1 MNRNGAFIPLSDAQR
16 RRFDWL
22 NAPYLKKIVAAL
34 EKAEKGSARY
44 VGGCVRDSLLG
55 DAPKDFDI
63 ATTLSPDAVVATL
76 KHAGLGAA
84 PTGVEHGTV
93 TAIADHHGVEVT
105 TLRADVSTDG
115 RRATV
120 AFTKDWA
127 VDAGRRDFRI
137 NAIYLTPDAQL
148 YDPVG
153 GLDDAEDKRVRF
165 IGEPEARIAEDY
177 LRILR
182 FFRFTARFSG
192 AFDAAGLAA
201 CAAMKGG
208 IERLSAE
215 RVGAE
220 TTAILAL
227 PRAVFALQAMEA
239 CGVLAM
245 IWPAEADIAAL
256 ERLKNAEPYASAPL
270 GLAVLYGD
278 EGSGVGARL
287 RLSNAEK
294 SIRSRALDAAED
306 VASRMSDREIR
317 VLIYKRGKDG
327 VSDAAAAAHAF
338 QRIGDDDR
346 QRLLTVAGEWTP
358 PVFPISGRHVVAAGV
373 APGPEVSVLLAAAE
387 RRWIEE
393 DFPDEARAQAI
404 FQEVMARRAA
414 GRR

>member
-1 MNRNGAFIPLSDAQR
+1 MKKDGPFTPLSAAQHR
-16 RRFDWL
+16 HFDWL

-34 EKAEKGSARY
+34 ENADKGSARY

-55 DAPKDFDI
+55 DTPKDFDI
-63 ATTLSPDAVVATL
+63 ATTLPPDAVMAAL
-76 KHAGLGAA
+76 KQAGLGAA

-120 AFTKDWA
+120 AFTQDWA

-137 NAIYLTPDAQL
+137 NAIYLTPDGRL
-148 YDPVG
+148 YDPVA
-153 GLDDAEDKRVRF
+153 GLADARDKCVRF
-165 IGEPEARIAEDY
+165 IGDPEARIAEDY

-220 TTAILAL
+220 TTAILTL
-227 PRAVFALQAMEA
+227 PRAVFALRTMEA
-239 CGVLAM
+239 SGVLAM
-245 IWPAEADIAAL
+245 VWPVQADMAAF
-256 ERLKNAEPYASAPL
+256 ERLKNADPHASAPL

-294 SIRSRALDAAED
+294 AIRSRALDAVKDIAPG
-306 VASRMSDREIR
+306 MSDREIR
-317 VLIYKRGKDG
+317 VLIYQRGKDG

-338 QRIGDDDR
+338 ERIDDDNR
-346 QRLLTVAGEWTP
+346 RRLLKTAEEWTP
-358 PVFPISGRHVVAAGV
+358 PVFPVSGRHVVAAGV
-373 APGPEVSVLLAAAE
+373 TPGPEVSALLTAVE

-404 FQEVMARRAA
+404 FQDVMASRT
-414 GRR
+414 GEPC